1 MDLLLPA
8 KYPFLAEASEAIT
21 QNSVDIGDLFGG
33 SIYEE
38 ARARGLARV
47 EEALLHSEVS
57 YSPLVKDYDRLND
70 ILSYPYARVLVS
82 VINDRFLTKR
92 YALAESVR
100 LNRLLG
106 DETPATVLH
115 IAGALGVNSTF
126 QDNKL
131 KMHFPDYLTFS
142 TRIKSQDWKLV
153 NSELFNGYVFLANEK
168 FGRLLQNAL
177 QDRIEE
183 ELPLSVPDDVKAS
196 VSEDV
201 KRIGASLSEIKNRF
215 NPQMTGELQEGD
227 LPPCMRTLLANVQN
241 AVNLPHAGRF
251 ALVSFLHAIG
261 MTTEGMM
268 ALFSRSPDF
277 NESMTLYQVKHIT
290 GESTGGDGYTP
301 PECGTMR
308 TNGICYNPDSL
319 CAREWMTH
327 PLKYYRAKTRS
338 GNKKE

>member
-8 KYPFLAEASEAIT
+8 KYPFLGEASEAIT
-21 QNSVDIGDLFGG
+21 QNSVDIAELFD
-33 SIYEE
+33 SQLYED
-38 ARARGLARV
+38 AKARGFARV
-47 EEALLHSEVS
+47 EEALSHSEVS
-57 YSPLVKDYDRLND
+57 YSPLVRDYDRLND
-70 ILSYPYARVLVS
+70 ILSYPYARILVS
-82 VINDRFLTKR
+82 VIDDRFLTKR

-100 LNRLLG
+100 LNHLLK
-106 DETPATVLH
+106 DETPATILH
-115 IAGALGVNSTF
+115 IAKSLGVNSTF
-126 QDNKL
+126 EDNKL
-131 KMHFPDYLTFS
+131 KMRFPDYLTFS

-153 NSELFNGYVFLANEK
+153 NAELFNGYVFLPQEK

-177 QDRIEE
+177 QDKIEG
-183 ELPLSVPDDVKAS
+183 ELPLSVPDEIKKA

-201 KRIGASLSEIKNRF
+201 KRINASLSE
-215 NPQMTGELQEGD
+215 MTGELEEGD

-261 MTTEGMM
+261 MTTDGMM

-290 GESTGGDGYTP
+290 GESTGGEGYTP

-338 GNKKE
+338 GKEKKE